1 MASCYRME
9 MYSVDVVCLCVCVC
23 VCLSVGHNNE
33 THRNGLTDRGAA
45 LDRAGPKEPALDG
58 CPDLPWRKAVLGSFP
73 AIESI
78 AIVKCA
84 ITSAYAY

>member
-1 MASCYRME
+1 MRPT
-9 MYSVDVVCLCVCVC
+9 
-23 VCLSVGHNNE
+23 E
-33 THRNGLTDRGAA
+33 TDEPIEVQLWT
-45 LDRAGPKEPALDG
+45 GPKEPALDG
-58 CPDLPWRKAVLGSFP
+58 CPDPPWRKAVLGSFP